1 MNDKSSSSGPLA
13 GVADLLA
20 ADKPQEALE
29 VITKSRLESPE
40 AKNAKAVCLLRM
52 GQVPQATSILCDLL
66 FPRGSVSPS
75 PDAPVIF
82 YTNYVTAMMMQG
94 NLVAATGV
102 LSQVSDREHPA
113 VLRLRETLR
122 SWRRGL
128 GWGWRILGLCGLYPE
143 KPVPLDFPPGDLS

>member
-1 MNDKSSSSGPLA
+1 MNDKPSSDPMA
-13 GVADLLA
+13 RVADLLA
-20 ADKPQEALE
+20 ADKHQEALE
-29 VITKSRLESPE
+29 AITKSRLESPE

-52 GQVPQATSILCDLL
+52 GQVPQATAILIELV
-66 FPRGSVSPS
+66 FPRGSISPS

-102 LSQVSDREHPA
+102 LGQVPDGKHPA

-122 SWRRGL
+122 RWRRGL
-128 GWGWRILGLCGLYPE
+128 GLGWRVLCILGLYPE
-143 KPVPLDFPPGDLS
+143 RPVDLSSPPGDIA